1 MSTPETSTKASSPRS
16 LATSASPELP
26 TPATHRRTGKIARLP
41 RKDRDLLNLML
52 RDGIPYAKIVRKL
65 ADHGHSINE
74 DQLSRWFSG
83 GYQEWVQE
91 QAWLDEMRARLD
103 FANEIL
109 TQPNADRIDAAS
121 LRIAVTQMYSLLLSF
136 DPLTLKNQLSTQ
148 PSAYSRLLS
157 TLCKITDS
165 LVRSERRRVSGH
177 PLFSGPLFPVAP
189 EPPSSA
195 S

>member
-1 MSTPETSTKASSPRS
+1 MSTPEKSPTVPPPDS
-16 LATSASPELP
+16 AATSASAQQP
-26 TPATHRRTGKIARLP
+26 TPAIHRRTGKIARLP

-65 ADHGHSINE
+65 GDHGHTINE
-74 DQLSRWFSG
+74 DQLSRWHTG

-109 TQPNADRIDAAS
+109 NQPNANRIDAAS

-148 PSAYSRLLS
+148 PGAYSRLLS

-165 LVRSERRRVSGH
+165 LIRSERHRVTNR
-177 PLFSGPLFPVAP
+177 PLLGESLFPV
-189 EPPSSA
+189 SSELP
-195 S
+195 